1 MREYAIQRRYLKEK
15 KNEWE
20 GWSEKLTDD
29 HALHSEGKE
38 DSSTTVGS
46 LLFVITVKSVLVTV

>member
-1 MREYAIQRRYLKEK
+1 MGEYAIHRRYLKK

-20 GWSEKLTDD
+20 GWFEKLTDD
-29 HALHSEGKE
+29 HALHSRGKE

-46 LLFVITVKSVLVTV
+46 LLFVITVKSILVTV

>member
-1 MREYAIQRRYLKEK
+1 VREYAFQRRYLKK

-29 HALHSEGKE
+29 HALHSGGKE

>member
-1 MREYAIQRRYLKEK
+1 MQFREDIWRK

-29 HALHSEGKE
+29 HALHCGGKE

-46 LLFVITVKSVLVTV
+46 LSFVITVKSVLVTV